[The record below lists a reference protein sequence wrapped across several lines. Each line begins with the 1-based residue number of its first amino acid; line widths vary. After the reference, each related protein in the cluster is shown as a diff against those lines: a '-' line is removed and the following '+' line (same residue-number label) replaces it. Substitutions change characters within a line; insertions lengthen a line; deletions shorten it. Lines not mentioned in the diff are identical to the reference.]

1 MRFSVNPP
9 SMVVISDI
17 LHFGRLF
24 LQKPAI
30 ICCNYLVIC
39 EISCYMSLVQESK
52 LHEGG
57 DIVSS

>member
-1 MRFSVNPP
+1 
-9 SMVVISDI
+9 MVVISDI